1 MKRIRIKSTDA
12 LFLRFA
18 GLSLLLC
25 LLILCLVT
33 VQEAKK
39 VQDQWEI
46 IIDDFIYEE
55 FEYAY
60 IENYDLARVD
70 RKRIELMQH
79 FDSWAQECGAE
90 NAVIFLENGKPVME
104 STSFGYIHAWSAAD
118 WYSGQADAKLDD
130 PDGAFIVGSVYN
142 LPVVRMDL
150 DSFFGEE
157 HPILEQLQ
165 QDGYYWEDAD
175 YFRFTGYFRFDGMFV
190 PVCLSAF
197 KDELPYSDRYKG
209 KELGQ
214 WDAEGALEWT
224 VILENREID
233 EDVRIVELFCDRIE
247 YYSRGTLSSPFVSSN
262 EPMLNLLSNI
272 SHYWPHIHEKRL
284 TNSRIIRTASKANAD
299 GVEHE
304 IRAAIGGSPLKVA
317 MKKLI
322 PAYILSL
329 AGIIGCIIWFGLLM
343 ERWLGKP
350 LKQMIESSEN
360 NIAPIRCP
368 YWGKW
373 EDVIQAQ
380 QGYIAAQQEVQSLRQ
395 ENQQLKTALDYAENA
410 EINRRQMV
418 SNITHELKT
427 PLAVIHSYC
436 EGLQAGIA
444 PQKQQKYLSV
454 IAEEADRMDA
464 MVLEML
470 DLSRLEA
477 GKVKLAQ
484 DQVELLELT
493 RSIVDKLQPLL
504 EVKGLEVTFSLVQPS
519 PLTADEGRLAQVIT
533 NLTSNAIKYS
543 PEKGK
548 IVISV
553 FQRNGFTHFSIENE
567 SAPLSED
574 ALEKVWESFYRT
586 EQSRTT
592 KGTGL
597 GLSICKAIIELHRGT
612 CNVKN
617 TSTGVEFSFFLPG

>member
-1 MKRIRIKSTDA
+1 MKKIKTKSTQA

-25 LLILCLVT
+25 LLYLCLVT

-39 VQDQWEI
+39 VQDQWEFI
-46 IIDDFIYEE
+46 IGDFIYEE

-60 IENYDLARVD
+60 LENYDLAGVD
-70 RKRIELMQH
+70 QNRIDLMYQ
-79 FDSWAQECGAE
+79 FDSWTQEYGAE
-90 NAVIFLENGKPVME
+90 NAVIFLENDKPVME
-104 STSFGYIHAWSAAD
+104 STSFGYIHAWSSAD
-118 WYSGQADAKLDD
+118 WYSGQSEEALN
-130 PDGAFIVGSVYN
+130 N
-142 LPVVRMDL
+142 LNGGFVRDYWSQQPMVRMDL

-157 HPILEQLQ
+157 HPVLEQLQ
-165 QDGYYWEDAD
+165 QDGYYWENWD
-175 YFRFTGYFRFDGMFV
+175 YFRFSGYFRHDNTFV
-190 PVCLSAF
+190 PVSLSAF

-209 KELGQ
+209 KALGQ

-224 VILENREID
+224 VIHENREID
-233 EDVRIVELFCDRIE
+233 EDAQIVELFCDEIR
-247 YYSRGTLSSPFVSSN
+247 YYSRGNLSSPFVSSD
-262 EPMLNLLSNI
+262 ETLLSMLHDY
-272 SHYWPHIHEKRL
+272 SSWGWDQ
-284 TNSRIIRTASKANAD
+284 NSSLANTVILGKASLID
-299 GVEHE
+299 EHGIE
-304 IRAAIGGSPLKVA
+304 QEVRAAIGGSPLKVA
-317 MKKLI
+317 MKQLI
-322 PAYILSL
+322 PAYILSF
-329 AGIIGCIIWFGLLM
+329 AGIIGVIIWFGLLM
-343 ERWLGKP
+343 ERWLEKP
-350 LKQMIESSEN
+350 LKQIIESSEN
-360 NIAPIRCP
+360 NIAPIHSP
-368 YWGKW
+368 HWGKW

-380 QGYIAAQQEVQSLRQ
+380 RGYMAAQQEVQSLRQ
-395 ENQQLKTALDYAENA
+395 ENRQLKTALDYAENA

-444 PQKQQKYLSV
+444 PRKQQKYLSV

-504 EVKGLEVTFSLVQPS
+504 EVKGLEVTFSLAQPS

-586 EQSRTT
+586 EQSRTS

-597 GLSICKAIIELHRGT
+597 GLSICKAIIELHRGS
-612 CNVKN
+612 CHVQN
-617 TSTGVEFSFFLPG
+617 TSTGVEFSFFLPA